1 MRHRT
6 RCLSYGGLWS
16 PAIILADQKLLFVEA
31 DGVLVLVKP
40 SSRGF
45 QKLAEKKIATM
56 TLRALPAL
64 SNGR

>member
-1 MRHRT
+1 MEDF
-6 RCLSYGGLWS
+6 GVA
-16 PAIILADQKLLFVEA
+16 AIILADQKLLFVKA
-31 DGVLVLVKP
+31 DGVLVLAKP
-40 SSRGF
+40 SPRGF